1 MLERGSSLAEHGI
14 MPIDDFETVLFE
26 HSRVDE
32 GSKRLRDET
41 LTAAACLIPVAAIL
55 PKSFVNAIMSHRMQ
69 TSPERY
75 LDCVSCTQ
83 ARMSQPILS
92 DFSDDMFDAQVRFVP

>member
-41 LTAAACLIPVAAIL
+41 LTAAACLIPVAVIL
-55 PKSFVNAIMSHRMQ
+55 PKSFVNAIMSLRIP
-69 TSPERY
+69 SDADKSRKISG
-75 LDCVSCTQ
+75 LCVVHASLNESTN
-83 ARMSQPILS
+83 S
-92 DFSDDMFDAQVRFVP
+92 